1 MNAVVETTTDIFGDV
16 VVVVGFDRSIFCCV
30 VGFFLQGMPMLH
42 WDAMMAELL
51 WMQNDF
57 INERKY
63 KVKKAK
69 DLGRGVLQTLR
80 KKGACWPVWLW
91 LWLWWHSTDLWFKT
105 LLLLCVHCLCIVCA
119 WSVHC
124 LCIVCAL
131 SVHCLCIVCALCVC
145 VQSGSSNG

>member
-1 MNAVVETTTDIFGDV
+1 
-16 VVVVGFDRSIFCCV
+16 
-30 VGFFLQGMPMLH
+30 MLH

-80 KKGACWPVWLW
+80 KKGACWPVWL
-91 LWLWWHSTDLWFKT
+91 
-105 LLLLCVHCLCIVCA
+105 CV
-119 WSVHC
+119 
-124 LCIVCAL
+124 
-131 SVHCLCIVCALCVC
+131 
-145 VQSGSSNG
+145 